1 MLRPPTTPTFSM
13 DSPLGR
19 SLQPEDDEDSSS
31 EAYEYVF
38 EPPRRCRKVDSL
50 TIERQRGGNQALSPP
65 PPPPPRPRASGAP
78 RRSVAATNPPASP
91 PRRPSSTKATKDT
104 QQSSQPTPTPTPTP
118 SVHPIDTLSKKL
130 RQQAME
136 LTRVYEELEKQQK
149 QASMYKQQIQEQKLQ
164 MEHLRTQRSKQPLP
178 SVSNSKGSSASRA
191 TALEQQRRAAQM
203 MIGTPSTGASLA
215 QKREEL
221 ERKMKEAEA
230 EKKKYEL
237 AAKRIEKALVELEVF
252 QNDRMKNL
260 LSEGGSNPAEGV
272 TSGSSDPQAL
282 LNEQRAYIRVL
293 EEAVHL
299 KATDFQVT
307 GHEELLVVLAELRHT
322 IYEQEKDM
330 DEKNHGLAVA
340 QEQLLQEQQS
350 HGSTKEVVAT
360 LQEQKEVT
368 TQRLQEQETA
378 LNAQLDEAHRRLQQ
392 QEEQAGRLRAVSN
405 DAQRKEQALQS
416 RLAAATKAQ
425 NVTEVQLEDATRSVR
440 TLQQQLETLM
450 AQWGGGEQQIASLRE
465 ECAKKQAHLDEMNAL
480 QEELLGSVD
489 GYASK
494 ADKAHGRIE
503 KLEGELQERIQ
514 KEALAQKQAKEVAQS
529 LEEQIRTL
537 RESLDAAGRR
547 EQQLQTQ
554 CTGLQQEK
562 SRGEE
567 LLAEAQENLQ
577 EQIQVGDKKRE
588 QLATRERKCHQV
600 EETLAELE
608 AAVGTALR
616 MMTDTAEASYK
627 QQDLAGSEKERDD
640 EPGERV
646 LLIHPPVLRELR
658 VCCQTLAT
666 LATDEA
672 PSHCKSVFPSFPA
685 LIARVAAIGDNL
697 QTEVDLAIASWTRER
712 TDLLETCSALD
723 STAELCQTEMNKRH
737 KELLDCQYQLM
748 ERTSE
753 VEGYALQLDALD
765 EQVRGIEAE
774 REAHRALQQHA
785 VDQEAALEAKRALLR
800 DLSAENHRLL
810 AIENAYAVEVEA
822 NVQRSQRL
830 EDQRSAIRELT
841 EHTDEME
848 RALESAATLAEQ
860 QNECSLQVRF
870 SFAVSSPG
878 LSMQLVQMESSK
890 QEQQQRLEGMETR
903 HAAFAS
909 RFVGVA
915 KQCVGFLRPIA
926 TGNRA
931 LLDELNA
938 IDAEIQ
944 RGDLLHLLQM
954 LPTVLEEYAASC
966 SDPSERDQGD
976 FMGGS
981 CSREPRGGKRHIK
994 TNASKTTQRAT
1005 RASNGETIPATAWP
1019 TWNREVSARKHQAE
1033 ASTHEVPAAERSKKE
1048 TALLEEQLQLIR
1060 AAFRSYRQDAES
1072 AVDL

>member
-1 MLRPPTTPTFSM
+1 MLRPPSTPTFSM
-13 DSPLGR
+13 DSPLGH
-19 SLQPEDDEDSSS
+19 SLQPEEDEDSFSA
-31 EAYEYVF
+31 AYEYAF
-38 EPPRRCRKVDSL
+38 ESPRRDRKVGSL
-50 TIERQRGGNQALSPP
+50 TIGRQRGGNQALSPP
-65 PPPPPRPRASGAP
+65 PPPPPRPRASGVH
-78 RRSVAATNPPASP
+78 RRSVVAVNPPASP
-91 PRRPSSTKATKDT
+91 PRRPSLSKDT
-104 QQSSQPTPTPTPTP
+104 QQSSKPSPTPTP

-149 QASMYKQQIQEQKLQ
+149 QVSVYKQQIQEQKLQ
-164 MEHLRTQRSKQPLP
+164 MEHLRTQRIKQPLP
-178 SVSNSKGSSASRA
+178 SVSNSKSSSASRA

-221 ERKMKEAEA
+221 ERKVKEAEA
-230 EKKKYEL
+230 EKKRYEL

-260 LSEGGSNPAEGV
+260 LSEGGSSPAEDV
-272 TSGSSDPQAL
+272 TSGSSDLQAL
-282 LNEQRAYIRVL
+282 LDEQRAYIRVL

-330 DEKNHGLAVA
+330 DEKNHGLTVA

-350 HGSTKEVVAT
+350 HGSTKELVVT
-360 LQEQKEVT
+360 LQQQEEAA

-392 QEEQAGRLRAVSN
+392 QEEQVGRLRAVSN

-416 RLAAATKAQ
+416 RLAAAAKAQ

-450 AQWGGGEQQIASLRE
+450 TQCGRGEQQLASLRE
-465 ECAKKQAHLDEMNAL
+465 ECTKKQAHLDEMNAL

-489 GYASK
+489 DYASK
-494 ADKAHGRIE
+494 AAKAHGRIE

-529 LEEQIRTL
+529 LEGQIGTL
-537 RESLDAAGRR
+537 REGLDAAGRR

-562 SRGEE
+562 SRVEE

-577 EQIQVGDKKRE
+577 EQVQVGDKKRE
-588 QLATRERKCHQV
+588 ELATRERKCHQV

-616 MMTDTAEASYK
+616 MMADKPVEASY
-627 QQDLAGSEKERDD
+627 QQPDLAGGEEQRED

-646 LLIHPPVLRELR
+646 FLIHPSVLRELR
-658 VCCQTLAT
+658 VCCQMLAA
-666 LATDEA
+666 LAADEA
-672 PSHCKSVFPSFPA
+672 PSHCKSLFPSFPA
-685 LIARVAAIGDNL
+685 LFARVAAIGDNL
-697 QTEVDLAIASWTRER
+697 QTGVDLAISSWTRER

-723 STAELCQTEMNKRH
+723 STAQLCQTEMNKRH

-748 ERTSE
+748 EQRTSE

-765 EQVRGIEAE
+765 EQVRGVEAE
-774 REAHRALQQHA
+774 REVHRALQQHA
-785 VDQEAALEAKRALLR
+785 VDQEAALEAKRVLLR

-810 AIENAYAVEVEA
+810 AIENAYAVEIEA
-822 NVQRSQRL
+822 NARRSQRL
-830 EDQRSAIRELT
+830 EDQQAAIGELT

-860 QNECSLQVRF
+860 QNECSLQ
-870 SFAVSSPG
+870 
-878 LSMQLVQMESSK
+878 LSTQLAQMESSK
-890 QEQQQRLEGMETR
+890 QEQQQRLEGMEAR

-909 RFVGVA
+909 RFAGVI
-915 KQCVGFLRPIA
+915 KQYVGFLRPTA

-931 LLDELNA
+931 LLDDLNA
-938 IDAEIQ
+938 IDTEIE
-944 RGDLLHLLQM
+944 RGDLLRLLQR
-954 LPTVLEEYAASC
+954 LPTLLEEYVASC
-966 SDPSERDQGD
+966 SDD
-976 FMGGS
+976 FMVGS
-981 CSREPRGGKRHIK
+981 RSRDPHGGKQHIK
-994 TNASKTTQRAT
+994 MKPSKTTQRAT
-1005 RASNGETIPATAWP
+1005 RASKDETIAATAWP
-1019 TWNREVSARKHQAE
+1019 TWSREPSARKHQVE
-1033 ASTHEVPAAERSKKE
+1033 HKVPAAEGSKRE
-1048 TALLEEQLQLIR
+1048 AAQLEEQLELIR
-1060 AAFRSYRQDAES
+1060 AAFQSYRQDAETGE
-1072 AVDL
+1072 